1 MCFKSETAN
10 GLYNCLQLS
19 LIDLCMSTVVSSM
32 GSLRGSTVV
41 ELCSSPIKR
50 GFEGVNS
57 SPIKGGFEGV
67 DSSPIKGGF
76 EGDMYVNSSP
86 IKGRSTVV
94 PSRGGQ
100 Q

>member
-19 LIDLCMSTVVSSM
+19 LIDLCMSTVVSSR

-57 SPIKGGFEGV
+57 SPIKRGFEGVNSSPIKGGSEGVNSSPIKGGFEGV
-67 DSSPIKGGF
+67 DSSPIKG
-76 EGDMYVNSSP
+76 EC
-86 IKGRSTVV
+86 
-94 PSRGGQ
+94 
-100 Q
+100 